1 MTQSNDPPR
10 DSAPSVMADAAPER
24 LVVTDPVEP
33 ATPPVSAW
41 NIANA
46 LTVMRLLV
54 VPAFIVFLFLD
65 GTGWRLAALGVF
77 MFASITDQLDG
88 FLARKYGLITDF
100 GKIADPIADKA
111 LIGSAL
117 VCLSLLGELPWWVTV
132 VIIARELGVT
142 ALRFVVIRFGII
154 PASTG
159 GKIKT
164 VLQIF
169 AVGFFLV
176 PGLLDVVRWATMGT
190 AVLVTVATGVD
201 YVVRAV
207 RLRQVARREQV

>member
-1 MTQSNDPPR
+1 MSQSNDPP
-10 DSAPSVMADAAPER
+10 PSVMADATPER

-46 LTVMRLLV
+46 LTVVRLLV
-54 VPAFIVFLFLD
+54 VPAFIVFLFLE

-142 ALRFVVIRFGII
+142 ALRFVVIRFGVI

>member
-1 MTQSNDPPR
+1 MSQSNDPP
-10 DSAPSVMADAAPER
+10 PSVVADDAPER

-33 ATPPVSAW
+33 AVPPVSAW

-46 LTVMRLLV
+46 LTVARLLV
-54 VPAFIVFLFLD
+54 VPAFIVFLFVE

-100 GKIADPIADKA
+100 GKMADPIADKA

-117 VCLSLLGELPWWVTV
+117 VCLSILGEIPWWVTV

-142 ALRFVVIRFGII
+142 LLRFAVIRFGVI

-169 AVGFFLV
+169 AIGFFLA
-176 PGLLDVVRWATMGT
+176 PGLPDIIRWATMGT
-190 AVLVTVATGVD
+190 AILVTVATGVD